1 MNEAGIVRRIDD
13 LGRIVIPKEIRN
25 TLRIREGDSL
35 QITVDENKIIRLEK
49 YEPMS
54 VLLKNARMC
63 IELVSDLTNFSIFI
77 TDRENVVA
85 ASKNITNEVL
95 NKRISNKLREKIE
108 NRINWATKQSS
119 PITLIE
125 EDNIKEYK
133 SQLVV
138 PIVTNADVVG
148 SVVIFSTSLGNIV
161 SENEEKIAMKIA
173 KILAKELE

>member
-35 QITVDENKIIRLEK
+35 QITVDENKTIKLMK

-54 VLLKNARMC
+54 VLTKNATLC
-63 IELVSDLTNFSIFI
+63 VELLNDMTSFSIYI

-85 ASKNITNEVL
+85 KSKNISNEIL
-95 NKRISNKLREKIE
+95 GKRISDKLREKIE
-108 NRINWATKQSS
+108 DRIIWSTKKNLSIPLLEGEKS
-119 PITLIE
+119 
-125 EDNIKEYK
+125 KEYS

-138 PIVTNADVVG
+138 PIVTNADVIG
-148 SVVIFSTSLGNIV
+148 SVVIFSTSLNIL
-161 SENEEKIAMKIA
+161 SENEEKMANKIA
-173 KILAKELE
+173 KVLANELD